1 MDGEGV
7 RGGPNVDRGS
17 GASAAGGP
25 GGGDTIAAVE
35 LVAPLWEEVAVAPIP
50 RLLPKVSVVLLPRGM
65 RVVVLL
71 PLGVGAVLLLLPV
84 VVVLVVL
91 PAELPPL

>member
-1 MDGEGV
+1 MLIG
-7 RGGPNVDRGS
+7 
-17 GASAAGGP
+17 
-25 GGGDTIAAVE
+25 AAVLALLGAPVVVIPLLLLE